1 MTVLAGMMGYMDPE
15 CMITG
20 STCIES
26 DIYSFDV
33 VVLEIACGRSP
44 TIEVTK
50 DTIMHL
56 VQWAWEFY
64 SQGRILDA
72 ADIHLNDDFSIG
84 EMERVMV
91 TALWCAHPDRTQRP
105 SIREA
110 MNMLRLEEQ
119 LPSLPPK
126 MPIATLLPL
135 PLVKF
140 PTNSDSA
147 TGGSSTWITAT
158 SSISEMETSSLL
170 Q

>member
-1 MTVLAGMMGYMDPE
+1 
-15 CMITG
+15 
-20 STCIES
+20 
-26 DIYSFDV
+26 
-33 VVLEIACGRSP
+33 
-44 TIEVTK
+44 
-50 DTIMHL
+50 MHL
-56 VQWAWEFY
+56 VQWVWELY

-72 ADIHLNDDFSIG
+72 ANIRLNGDFSIG
-84 EMERVMV
+84 EMERVMI

-110 MNMLRLEEQ
+110 MNVLRLEEQ

-126 MPIATLLPL
+126 MPIATFPL
-135 PLVKF
+135 PFVKF

-147 TGGSSTWITAT
+147 TGGSSTWITTT